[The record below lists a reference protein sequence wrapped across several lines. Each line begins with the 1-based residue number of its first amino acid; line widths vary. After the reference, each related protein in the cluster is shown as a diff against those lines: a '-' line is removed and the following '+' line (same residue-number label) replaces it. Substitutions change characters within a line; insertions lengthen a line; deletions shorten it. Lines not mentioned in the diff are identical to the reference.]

1 LRLGIPAVADVELV
15 FHVLN
20 DRDIS
25 RMNENQPA
33 PAMPNDI
40 AMHKRRI
47 TLEDGRYMLFYT
59 FGDEEPPPAAI
70 STVTTGE
77 EPPPAPQAEE
87 ERHV

>member
-1 LRLGIPAVADVELV
+1 MAVAELV
-15 FHVLN
+15 FHVPN

-25 RMNENQPA
+25 RMNQNQPA
-33 PAMPNDI
+33 PAMPDDI

-59 FGDEEPPPAAI
+59 FGDEEPTPAAT
-70 STVTTGE
+70 STMTAGE

-87 ERHV
+87 ERNV